1 MPNKTMPSEVVP
13 KQTTRNKG
21 MPNWLANLISIV
33 LLAVGLAA
41 WIMLPWYVVLGLAVL
56 LMLWL
61 LLTHGGRLTLAAA
74 RIGIASLPQRWG
86 ASSVIV
92 VGIAGVVG
100 VLVAMLAMG
109 AGFKATLDNT
119 GSDDTAIVLRG
130 GSQAETNSVIT
141 RDQVPLV
148 ASLPGIARGSDGKPL
163 LSAELSQV
171 VNLPSMSDG
180 TDANAQFR
188 GVGKQSWQV
197 HGEVRIVE
205 GRKFEPGLRELD
217 VGQGAQSQFRGLDV
231 GKTITMG
238 NQQWTIVGKF
248 ASGDAHDSEL
258 WADAETVA
266 STYQR
271 QAFQSITVRTAGKD
285 GYRQLKAAM
294 DADPRLKLDVE
305 TTRAYYSKQS
315 GQLSKIITVLGTVI
329 GAIMAIGAVFG
340 ALNTMY
346 AAVAGRA
353 REIATMRAIGFRG
366 LPVVMAVMLETMLL
380 ALMGGVL
387 GGLIAWLIFNG
398 YSVSTLGQNFS
409 QVVFQ
414 FKVSPEL
421 LWSGLKWALGI
432 GLVGGLFP
440 ALRAARLPVT
450 TALRE
455 T

>member
-1 MPNKTMPSEVVP
+1 MK
-13 KQTTRNKG
+13 KQ
-21 MPNWLANLISIV
+21 WLWNVLSIA
-33 LLAVGLAA
+33 LLLVGLAA
-41 WIMLPWYVVLGLAVL
+41 WIMLPWYGVLGVAVL
-56 LMLWL
+56 LTLWL
-61 LLTHGGRLTLAAA
+61 LLTRNGRLALAAA

-109 AGFKATLDNT
+109 EGFQATLNST
-119 GSDDTAIVLRG
+119 GDETSSIVLRG

-148 ASLPGIARGSDGKPL
+148 GALAGIASDAEGRPL
-163 LSAELSQV
+163 VSPELSQV
-171 VNLPSMSDG
+171 VNLPSKADG
-180 TDANAQFR
+180 TDVNAQFR
-188 GVGKQSWQV
+188 GVGEQAWAV
-197 HGEVRIVE
+197 HDKVKIIE
-205 GRKFEPGLRELD
+205 GRKFEPGLREIV
-217 VGQGAQSQFRGLDV
+217 VGQGARSQFRGLDV
-231 GKTITMG
+231 GKTLRLG
-238 NQQWTIVGKF
+238 NQDWTVVGAF

-258 WADAETVA
+258 WTDAETLG
-266 STYQR
+266 STYNR
-271 QAFQSITVRTAGKD
+271 SAYQSISVRNEGKD
-285 GYRQLKAAM
+285 GVAAFKAAM
-294 DADPRLKLDVE
+294 AADPRLKLDVE
-305 TTRAYYSKQS
+305 TTHAYYAKQS
-315 GQLSKIITVLGTVI
+315 GQLSKLISILGTVI

-366 LPVVMAVMLETMLL
+366 LPVVLAVMLETMLL
-380 ALMGGVL
+380 ALFGGVL
-387 GGLIAWLIFNG
+387 GGLVAWAIFNG
-398 YSVSTLGQNFS
+398 YSVSTLGNNFS

-421 LWSGLKWALGI
+421 LWTGLKWALGI

-450 TALRE
+450 DALRGA
-455 T
+455 